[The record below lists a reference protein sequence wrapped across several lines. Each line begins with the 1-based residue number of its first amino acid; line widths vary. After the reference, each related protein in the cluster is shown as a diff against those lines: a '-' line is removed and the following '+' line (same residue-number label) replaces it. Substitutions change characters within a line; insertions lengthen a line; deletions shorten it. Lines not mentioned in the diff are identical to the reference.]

1 MKAIDLLKRVPTTTV
16 HQSRLQVFQ
25 PTRRPKDIERKIL
38 TPWGEAKISGKIG
51 QVHADILEAMC
62 KNAKD
67 HRVTD
72 TGQIQLLVDPYV
84 VRKSVG
90 GGKTYSG
97 DTIWKMIQELRKTSI
112 ELAAPAQGVRVMG
125 GVIDMVEE
133 SIQVTGHN
141 GEKRYLWRVTLSPA
155 YAALVAGDLP
165 LHYDPAPLALIESGI
180 SQAIARHIMTHRDQP
195 EGGWSLDKLIK
206 AVGAGNTPVELRNRR
221 REVNQDAENLRRL
234 GIGIKGGRVFR
245 ETESV

>member
-1 MKAIDLLKRVPTTTV
+1 MSIELLKKVPTTTV

-25 PTRRPKDIERKIL
+25 PTRRPKDVERTIL

-51 QVHADILEAMC
+51 QVHADIIEAMC

-90 GGKTYSG
+90 GGKPYSG
-97 DTIWKMIQELRKTSI
+97 DTLWRMIQELRKTSI
-112 ELAAPAQGVRVMG
+112 ELSAPAQRIRVMG

-133 SIQVTGHN
+133 SIQVTSHN
-141 GEKRYLWRVTLSPA
+141 GEKRHLWRVTLSPA

-165 LHYDPAPLALIESGI
+165 LHYDPAPLAQIESGI
-180 SQAIARHIMTHRDQP
+180 SQAVARHIMTHRDQP
-195 EGGWSLDKLIK
+195 EGGWSLDNLIK
-206 AVGAGNTPVELRNRR
+206 AVGSGNTPVELRNRR
-221 REVNQDAENLRRL
+221 REVNQDAENLLRL
-234 GIGIKGGRVFR
+234 GITVRDGRVFK
-245 ETESV
+245 ETGNV